1 MTTTANPTGAGRT
14 ALRSGSKA
22 AGGAL
27 RRLVQRWVLFAVL
40 VVIWQIAASTAQ
52 DTFFPPP
59 TEILDAAGRMW
70 FSGPA
75 SSLFL
80 SGTALGDIGPSL
92 GRLLAGWLIAGA
104 IGTGL
109 GILLGRS
116 ERALAYLNPLLHF
129 ARSLPPPAL
138 VPVFVL
144 LFGIGTPM
152 QLVTIV
158 FGVVWPVLLNAIEGA
173 RSVGPVRADT
183 ARAFGI
189 RRHRWIFGIV
199 LPSALP
205 KIFAGLRVS
214 MAMALILMIVSELTG
229 STNGVGYQLSEAQ
242 GSFDLPEMWAY
253 IVLLGVLGYVLN
265 AAFLALE
272 RRFLDWHH
280 GSSQ

>member
-1 MTTTANPTGAGRT
+1 MTSTANPSGAGRT

-22 AGGAL
+22 AGSAL
-27 RRLVQRWVLFAVL
+27 TRLVQRWVLFAVL
-40 VVIWQIAASTAQ
+40 VVIWQVVASAAQ

-59 TEILDAAGRMW
+59 TEIVDAAGRMW

-80 SGTALGDIGPSL
+80 TDTALENIGPSL
-92 GRLLAGWLIAGA
+92 GRLVAGWLIAGA

-152 QLVTIV
+152 QLATIV
-158 FGVVWPVLLNAIEGA
+158 FGVVWPVLLNTVEGA
-173 RSVGPVRADT
+173 RSVGAVRTDT

-189 RRHRWIFGIV
+189 ERHRWIFGVV

-229 STNGVGYQLSEAQ
+229 STNGMGYQLSETQ
-242 GSFDLPEMWAY
+242 GSFDLPQMWAY
-253 IVLLGVLGYVLN
+253 IVLLGVLGYLLN
-265 AAFLALE
+265 SVFLLVE
-272 RRFLDWHH
+272 RRFLGWHH
-280 GSSQ
+280 STRH